1 MRKKSKNNIESA
13 SGSICKINED
23 TKIDSYEY
31 VATID
36 EFDGA
41 FFRGW
46 AFDLLAPDRSI
57 AISLYAGQNLLA
69 QGTAD
74 IFRQDLLDVGVGT
87 GKHGF
92 ALPILKWIDTTNP
105 IAVHVQCQDGWLAT
119 MSQPFELRLVKG
131 GHITIDRLDGA
142 YLNGKVTRVSG
153 QVVPERCVLI
163 IDGLLIESAT
173 LIEKEN
179 GEFAFSFRL
188 PGYLFD
194 GKQHLITVAFS
205 DGVHGQVSIIET
217 LVPHMTPWQ
226 YLSITNIRSSYYPLS
241 RGTRDLAHLSSFQR
255 QVSDASSAR
264 DLKAIT
270 RICDAY
276 AALGPAR
283 LVDERLVPLAL
294 PKFLGK
300 PKVSVIIPVHN
311 KVELTHRCI
320 ASLILSR
327 TSCTYEII
335 IADDAST
342 EDCVL
347 EKIFSN
353 AVIVRNKTNLG
364 FLRTC
369 NKAAATAKG
378 EYIVFLN
385 NDTEV
390 MSSWLDELLSVFE
403 RYDRVGI
410 AGAKL
415 LFPDGNLQDAGGVV
429 WDNGTPHNT
438 GRNANALDP
447 EWNYVRQ
454 TDYLTGA
461 AMMVSRQ
468 VWAEVGGFS
477 EEFAPCYYEDTDI
490 AFKVRAAGYRTFYT
504 PHAAVI
510 HIEGQS
516 HGTDESGGFKRYLKI
531 NAPKFRSKWSDSFAV
546 NGSRDVDLW
555 KQKDRG
561 IRFRALVID
570 YCTPEPDKNAGAYAA
585 VQEIKLLQAHG
596 FKVTFIPEN
605 LAYFG
610 VYTDALQKIG
620 VECPHAPYV
629 LSVEELLQKRGHEFD
644 LIFITRYHVAEKYID
659 FIRRYTKA
667 KILFNNADLH
677 FLRELRRALATK
689 SVDITPILEMR
700 DNELAL
706 MKKVDAILTYN
717 ETEHAVIASHNL
729 RSDNIFKC
737 PWVLSGTG
745 HTTTYE
751 KRQDLAFLGGFNHL
765 NNIEAIDFF
774 NETIMPLL
782 LRKMENAILRVYG
795 SNIPSALKSLESDHL
810 VLEGYVDTLDLVFET
825 CRVFVVPLLS
835 GAGIKGKV
843 LEAMSW
849 GVPMVLSPVAA
860 EATGLVHGHSALIA
874 ESPEEWVDGITRLYQ
889 DKALWMKLSKNS
901 FELARTNYSFD
912 GGMRALSKPLE
923 YLGFYGAKPGKYAVS
938 K

>member
-1 MRKKSKNNIESA
+1 VRKKSNNSPEQPS
-13 SGSICKINED
+13 SSIRNISEKPNKD
-23 TKIDSYEY
+23 NHQY

-57 AISLYAGQNLLA
+57 TISLYAGQDLLA
-69 QGTAD
+69 QGAAD
-74 IFRQDLLDVGVGT
+74 ILRKDLLDIGAGT

-92 ALPILKWIDTTNP
+92 TLPILKWIDTSSS
-105 IAVHVQCQDGWLAT
+105 IVVHVQGEDGELAT
-119 MSQPFELRLVKG
+119 MSQPFALKLVRG
-131 GHITIDRLDGA
+131 GHLKISELAGT
-142 YLNGKVTRVSG
+142 YLNGEVVPISG
-153 QVVPERCVLI
+153 MVVPERCVLI
-163 IDGLLIESAT
+163 IDGLYIE
-173 LIEKEN
+173 EKSLVIKESSK
-179 GEFAFSFRL
+179 FAFFFKI

-194 GKQHLITVAFS
+194 GKQHLITVAFAGGLS
-205 DGVHGQVSIIET
+205 GQASIVET
-217 LVPHMTPWQ
+217 LIPHFTPWQ
-226 YLSITNIRSSYYPLS
+226 YLAVTDLRSDYYPVS
-241 RGTRDLAHLSSFQR
+241 QGIKDLAHLTSFQR
-255 QVSDASSAR
+255 QITQANGTRDA
-264 DLKAIT
+264 KAIT
-270 RICDAY
+270 RICDAF
-276 AALGPAR
+276 AALNSVSTVKEN
-283 LVDERLVPLAL
+283 LTPLEL

-311 KVELTHRCI
+311 KVELTHRCV
-320 ASLILSR
+320 ASLILSH
-327 TSCTYEII
+327 TKCTYEVI

-342 EDCVL
+342 EDCAL
-347 EKIFSN
+347 KDIFTN
-353 AVIVRNKTNLG
+353 AVITHNKQNLG

-369 NKAAATAKG
+369 NKAATTAKG
-378 EYIVFLN
+378 EFLVFLN

-390 MSSWLDELLSVFE
+390 MPSWLDELLSVFE
-403 RYDRVGI
+403 RFERVGI

-415 LFPDGNLQDAGGVV
+415 LFPNGNLQDAGGLV
-429 WDNGTPHNT
+429 WGNGTPWNT

-461 AMMVSRQ
+461 AMMISRQ
-468 VWAEVGGFS
+468 VWSEVGGFS

-490 AFKVRAAGYRTFYT
+490 SFKVRAAGYRTFYV

-516 HGTDESGGFKRYLKI
+516 NGIDESAGFKRYQKI
-531 NAPKFRSKWSDSFAV
+531 NAPKFGAKWSDAFAA
-546 NGSRDVDLW
+546 NGSLGIDLW

-561 IRFRALVID
+561 IRFRALFID

-605 LAYFG
+605 IAYFG
-610 VYTDALQKIG
+610 NYTHALQSIG
-620 VECPHAPYV
+620 VECLHAPFIF
-629 LSVEELLQKRGHEFD
+629 SIEEFLQKRGHEFD
-644 LIFITRYHVAEKYID
+644 LIYIIRYHVAEKYID
-659 FIRRYTKA
+659 HIRTYTKA
-667 KILFNNADLH
+667 KILFNNCDLH
-677 FLRELRRALATK
+677 FLRELRRALAAK

-706 MKKVDAILTYN
+706 MKKVDAILSYN

-737 PWVLSGTG
+737 PWVLSGAG
-745 HTTTYE
+745 HTTPFE

-765 NNIEAIDFF
+765 PNIEAVEFF
-774 NETIMPLL
+774 REKIMPHLL
-782 LRKMENAILRVYG
+782 TKMKNAILHVYG
-795 SNIPSALKSLESDHL
+795 SNPPDTLKSLESEHL
-810 VLEGYVDTLDLVFET
+810 VLEGYVDKLDQVFEK

-849 GVPMVLSPVAA
+849 GVPMVLSPIAA
-860 EATGLVHGHSALIA
+860 EATGLVHNHSALVA
-874 ESPEEWVDGITRLYQ
+874 ESPEEWVDYITRLYQ

-901 FELARTNYSFD
+901 LELAQTNYSFD
-912 GGMRALSKPLE
+912 GGMRTLSKPLE

>member
-1 MRKKSKNNIESA
+1 VPKKSKNNLEQPIN
-13 SGSICKINED
+13 SIRNISEKS
-23 TKIDSYEY
+23 KIDNHQF

-41 FFRGW
+41 FFHGW
-46 AFDLLAPDRSI
+46 VLDLLAPDRSI
-57 AISLYAGQNLLA
+57 AISLYAGQDLLA

-74 IFRQDLLDVGVGT
+74 ILRQDLLDVGAGK

-92 ALPILKWIDTTNP
+92 ALPILKWIDSTNP
-105 IAVHVQCQDGWLAT
+105 IAVHVQCEDGCLAT
-119 MSQPFELRLVKG
+119 MSHPFEVRLVKG
-131 GHITIDRLDGA
+131 GQIAIDRLEGA
-142 YLNGKVTRVSG
+142 YLNGMVTRVSG
-153 QVVPERCVLI
+153 HVLPERCVLI
-163 IDGLLIESAT
+163 IDGVLIESAS
-173 LIEKEN
+173 LVAKEN
-179 GEFAFSFRL
+179 GEFTYSFRL

-194 GKQHLITVAFS
+194 GKQHLITVAFI
-205 DGVHGQVSIIET
+205 DGVHGQASIIET

-226 YLSITNIRSSYYPLS
+226 YLSVTNLQSSYYPLS

-255 QVSDASSAR
+255 EVSDASSTR

-276 AALGPAR
+276 AALDPAR
-283 LVDERLVPLAL
+283 LVDESFPALAL
-294 PKFLGK
+294 PKVLGK

-311 KVELTHRCI
+311 KIELTYRCV

-327 TSCTYEII
+327 TKCTYEVII
-335 IADDAST
+335 VDDAST
-342 EDCVL
+342 EDYAL

-353 AVIVRNKTNLG
+353 AVIIRNKTNVG

-369 NKAAATAKG
+369 NKAATTAKG
-378 EYIVFLN
+378 EFLVFLN

-390 MSSWLDELLSVFE
+390 MSSWLDELLSVSE

-415 LFPDGNLQDAGGVV
+415 LFPDGNLQDAGGLV
-429 WDNGTPHNT
+429 WDNGVPHNT

-461 AMMVSRQ
+461 AMMIPRQ
-468 VWAEVGGFS
+468 VWSEVGGFS

-490 AFKVRAAGYRTFYT
+490 AFKVRAAGYRTFYV

-510 HIEGQS
+510 HLEGQS
-516 HGTDESGGFKRYLKI
+516 HGVDESSSFKRYLKI
-531 NAPKFRSKWSDSFAV
+531 NAPKFKAKWSDSFAV
-546 NGSRDVDLW
+546 NGSQDVDLW

-561 IRFRALVID
+561 IRFRVLVID

-659 FIRRYTKA
+659 LIRRYTKA

-677 FLRELRRALATK
+677 FLRELRRALADK
-689 SVDITPILEMR
+689 SVDITPILEIR

-737 PWVLSGTG
+737 PWVLSGAG
-745 HTTTYE
+745 HTTPFE
-751 KRQDLAFLGGFNHL
+751 KRQDLAFLGSFHHL
-765 NNIEAIDFF
+765 PNIEAVEFF
-774 NETIMPLL
+774 GETIMPLL
-782 LRKMENAILRVYG
+782 LTKMESAILRVYG
-795 SNIPSALKSLESDHL
+795 SNLPGTLNSLESDHL
-810 VLEGYVDTLDLVFET
+810 VLEGYVDTLDHVFEK

-835 GAGIKGKV
+835 GAGVKGKV
-843 LEAMSW
+843 LEAISW
-849 GVPMVLSPVAA
+849 GMPMVLSPVAA
-860 EATGLVHGHSALIA
+860 EATGLVHEHSALIA
-874 ESPEEWVDGITRLYQ
+874 ESPEEWVDCITRLYR
-889 DKALWMKLSKNS
+889 DKTLWMKLSKNS
-901 FELARTNYSFD
+901 LELARTQYSFD
-912 GGMRALSKPLE
+912 GGIRTISKPLE
-923 YLGFYGAKPGKYAVS
+923 YLGFYGGKPGKYAVS